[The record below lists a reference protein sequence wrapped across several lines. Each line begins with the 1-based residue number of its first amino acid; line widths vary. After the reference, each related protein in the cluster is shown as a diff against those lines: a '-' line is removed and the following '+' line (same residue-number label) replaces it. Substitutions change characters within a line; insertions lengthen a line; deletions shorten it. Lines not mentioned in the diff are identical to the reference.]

1 VSPPSKDDAKRA
13 GRQALSGIK
22 GSLAQRIASVLQ
34 RDPELLSEMVELGL
48 VRREWLDDPAAEPVS
63 TARPMEVAERWLER
77 SVEQRPS
84 LLSKLGLSAIQQL
97 SATTD
102 DIDRDGM
109 PSRLAVAF
117 TDIEGFTAF
126 TSREGDEAASELLA
140 AHYREVGPV
149 IRSRGGH
156 ITKRL
161 GDGLL
166 LTFPSPEA
174 AVLAC
179 LELVDV
185 EPEPLRLRAGIH
197 VGEVVIAGDDIVG
210 HVVNVAARV
219 AESAK
224 GAEVIVTKDVRDAAG
239 DLRGVEFGRARG
251 RTFKGVGEKV
261 LVCRATRRPPAR
273 DASPTGG

>member
-1 VSPPSKDDAKRA
+1 VPPPSRDAAKRA
-13 GRQALSGIK
+13 GRQALSGLK
-22 GSLAQRIASVLQ
+22 GSLAQRIAGMLQ

-48 VRREWLDDPAAEPVS
+48 VRREWLDDPASEQMS
-63 TARPMEVAERWLER
+63 TAGPMEVAERWLER

-97 SATTD
+97 SSSSDAD
-102 DIDRDGM
+102 QQDGM

-126 TSREGDEAASELLA
+126 TAREGDEAASQLLA
-140 AHYREVGPV
+140 VHYREVGPV
-149 IRSRGGH
+149 VRSRGGH
-156 ITKRL
+156 ISKRL

-174 AVLAC
+174 GVLAC
-179 LELVDV
+179 LELVDL

-197 VGEVVIAGDDIVG
+197 VGEVVVAGDEIVG

-224 GAEVIVTKDVRDAAG
+224 GGEVIVTDDVRDAAG
-239 DLRGVEFGRARG
+239 ELRGVTFSRPRA

-261 LVCRATRRPPAR
+261 MVCRAERA
-273 DASPTGG
+273 D

>member
-1 VSPPSKDDAKRA
+1 VAPPSKDDAKKA

-22 GSLAQRIASVLQ
+22 GSLAQRIASGLQ

-63 TARPMEVAERWLER
+63 VARPMEVAERWLER

-97 SATTD
+97 SSSTD
-102 DIDRDGM
+102 ANDEDGM
-109 PSRLAVAF
+109 ASRLAVAF

-126 TSREGDEAASELLA
+126 TEREGDGAASQLLA

-156 ITKRL
+156 IMKRL

-185 EPEPLRLRAGIH
+185 EPKPLRLRAGIH
-197 VGEVVIAGDDIVG
+197 VGEVVLAGDDIVG

-224 GAEVIVTKDVRDAAG
+224 GAEVLVTKDVRDAAG
-239 DLRGVEFGRARG
+239 DLRGVEFSRARG
-251 RTFKGVGEKV
+251 RTFKGVGEKI
-261 LVCRATRRPPAR
+261 LVCRVTR
-273 DASPTGG
+273 GG

>member
-1 VSPPSKDDAKRA
+1 M
-13 GRQALSGIK
+13 
-22 GSLAQRIASVLQ
+22 LQ

-48 VRREWLDDPAAEPVS
+48 VRREWLDDPASEQMS
-63 TARPMEVAERWLER
+63 TAGPVEVAERWLER

-97 SATTD
+97 SSSSDTD
-102 DIDRDGM
+102 QTDGM

-126 TSREGDEAASELLA
+126 TAREGDEAASRLLG
-140 AHYREVGPV
+140 AHYKQVGPIV
-149 IRSRGGH
+149 RSRGGH
-156 ITKRL
+156 IHKRL

-179 LELVDV
+179 LEMV
-185 EPEPLRLRAGIH
+185 EAEPQPLRLRAGIH
-197 VGEVVIAGDDIVG
+197 VGEVVVAGDEIVG

-224 GAEVIVTKDVRDAAG
+224 GGEVLVTDDVRKAVRD
-239 DLRGVEFGRARG
+239 VPNVTFGRARG
-251 RTFKGVGEKV
+251 KHFKGVGEKV
-261 LVCRATRRPPAR
+261 LVCRATR
-273 DASPTGG
+273 GGGEGT

>member
-22 GSLAQRIASVLQ
+22 GTLAQRIAGVLQ

-48 VRREWLDDPAAEPVS
+48 VRREWLDDPASEPVS
-63 TARPMEVAERWLER
+63 VARPMEVAERWLER

-97 SATTD
+97 SSPADGTD
-102 DIDRDGM
+102 ADGL

-126 TSREGDEAASELLA
+126 TAREGDEAASELLA
-140 AHYREVGPV
+140 AHYREVGPLV
-149 IRSRGGH
+149 RSRGGH
-156 ITKRL
+156 ISKRL

-166 LTFPSPEA
+166 LTFPSSEA

-185 EPEPLRLRAGIH
+185 EPKPLRLRAGIH
-197 VGEVVIAGDDIVG
+197 VGEVVVAGDEIVG

-219 AESAK
+219 AEAAK
-224 GAEVIVTKDVRDAAG
+224 GAEVLVTGEVREAAG
-239 DLRGVEFGRARG
+239 DLRGVEFSRARG

-261 LVCRATRRPPAR
+261 LVCRATRAG
-273 DASPTGG
+273 AGAG

>member
-1 VSPPSKDDAKRA
+1 MPSRDDAKRA
-13 GRQALSGIK
+13 GRQALSGLK
-22 GSLAQRIASVLQ
+22 GTLAQRIAGMLQ

-48 VRREWLDDPAAEPVS
+48 VRREWLDDPASEPMS
-63 TARPMEVAERWLER
+63 TAGPMEVAERWLER

-97 SATTD
+97 SSASEGAEEG
-102 DIDRDGM
+102 GM

-126 TSREGDEAASELLA
+126 TASEGDEAASQLLA
-140 AHYREVGPV
+140 EHYRQTGPV
-149 IRSRGGH
+149 VRSRGGH
-156 ITKRL
+156 ISKRL

-179 LELVDV
+179 LEMVDV
-185 EPEPLRLRAGIH
+185 EPQPLRLRAGIN
-197 VGEVVIAGDDIVG
+197 VGEVVVAGDEIVG
-210 HVVNVAARV
+210 HVVNVAARA

-224 GAEVIVTKDVRDAAG
+224 GGEVLVTDEVRKAAS
-239 DLRGVEFGRARG
+239 DIRGVKFGRARG
-251 RTFKGVGEKV
+251 KSFKGVGEKV
-261 LVCRATRRPPAR
+261 LVCRAEWDGR
-273 DASPTGG
+273 

>member
-1 VSPPSKDDAKRA
+1 MLKK
-13 GRQALSGIK
+13 
-22 GSLAQRIASVLQ
+22 
-34 RDPELLSEMVELGL
+34 DPELLSEMVELGL
-48 VRREWLDDPAAEPVS
+48 VRREWLDDPASEQMS
-63 TARPMEVAERWLER
+63 TAGAMEVAERWLER

-84 LLSKLGLSAIQQL
+84 LLSKLGLSTIQQL
-97 SATTD
+97 SSSSDGTQEE
-102 DIDRDGM
+102 GM

-126 TSREGDEAASELLA
+126 TAREGDEAASQLLA
-140 AHYREVGPV
+140 EHYRQVGPV
-149 IRSRGGH
+149 VRSRGGH
-156 ITKRL
+156 IHKRL

-185 EPEPLRLRAGIH
+185 EPEPLRLRAGVH
-197 VGEVVIAGDDIVG
+197 VGEVVVAGDEIVG

-224 GAEVIVTKDVRDAAG
+224 GGEVLVTDDVRKSARE
-239 DLRGVEFGRARG
+239 LPGVTFGRARG
-251 RTFKGVGEKV
+251 RHFKGVGEKV
-261 LVCRATRRPPAR
+261 LVCRAEWAE
-273 DASPTGG
+273 AEGS